1 MTLPTSSIDAPPAF
15 AQSGGW
21 GLFRE
26 PSVEA
31 DYRSWHRDEITPVT
45 RAVGIGSAVVWVLIP
60 VMYTWAI
67 GESPRLLYISN
78 WAIAAPT
85 LIIVVLASYTKLR
98 RWMNLATAFVA
109 IVIGLNFVWIMSS
122 LYGTHSGTVAC
133 GVLSVIFY
141 PLVVRL
147 PTRETAA
154 VVATLTTVPVALL
167 IRDTQQGEVPLSQAW
182 PYIAIL
188 LASSPILVIAAALIE
203 RGMRR
208 QFIAQR
214 TVARQQEQLK
224 SSRRLLQR
232 YAPAAVVDRIESGD
246 HEAIGVPQRLRV
258 TALSSDL
265 AGFTALADR
274 LDPESLSQIISE
286 YVGSMSEIIEG
297 QSGVVTE
304 FAGDGLMAIFG
315 APERCEPVD
324 QVRQAMAAAEGMH
337 RRLEELNDAW
347 YQLGIEQPLKVR
359 VGINSGVLS
368 VGTFG
373 SDGRGTYTA
382 IGLQMNIAAR
392 IQAQTEPGRTLL
404 SGTSWHLVKDEAAFE
419 PLGEV
424 MVKGVHFPISVY
436 APREDSS
443 ATVTS

>member
-1 MTLPTSSIDAPPAF
+1 MTLPTSSIDASPAF
-15 AQSGGW
+15 AQSGRW
-21 GLFRE
+21 GMFRE

-31 DYRSWHRDEITPVT
+31 DYRAWHRDEITPVT
-45 RAVGIGSAVVWVLIP
+45 RAVGIGSAVVWLLIP
-60 VMYTWAI
+60 VMYAWMIGETPRLLFVSTWAI
-67 GESPRLLYISN
+67 
-78 WAIAAPT
+78 AVPT
-85 LIIVVLASYTKLR
+85 LTIVVLLSYTTLR

-109 IVIGLNFVWIMSS
+109 IVIGLNFAWFMSS
-122 LYGTHSGTVAC
+122 QYGTHSGTVAC

-147 PTRETAA
+147 PTRESAA
-154 VVATLTTVPVALL
+154 VVVTLTAAPVALL
-167 IRDTQQGEVPLSQAW
+167 IRDTQQGEVSLSQTW

-188 LASSPILVIAAALIE
+188 LASAPILVVAAALIE

-214 TVARQQEQLK
+214 TVARQQEQLQA
-224 SSRRLLQR
+224 SRRLLQK

-258 TALSSDL
+258 TALSSDV

-286 YVGSMSEIIEG
+286 YVGAMSEIIEG
-297 QSGVVTE
+297 QRGVVTE

-324 QVRQAMAAAEGMH
+324 QVRQAMAAAQGMH
-337 RRLEELNDAW
+337 RRLAELNDTW
-347 YQLGIEQPLKVR
+347 YQLGIEQPLHVR

-392 IQAQTEPGRTLL
+392 IQAQAKPGRTLL
-404 SGTSWHLVKDEAAFE
+404 SGTSWHLVKDEATFE

-436 APREDSS
+436 APHEESS
-443 ATVTS
+443 ATVIS